1 MEETKKIKVLVA
13 PDDNGGVAYWRMMQP
28 HLKLDELFGDQF
40 DVIINHYVNWR
51 DLAYFDQ
58 FDLVVFHKGLFN
70 DYEGFQ
76 LGIKYCKEH
85 NITVV
90 MDIDDYWELGPW
102 HPQTLHNKATG
113 GAQKTIENLRMADYV
128 TTTTELFAKDIMKIN
143 KNVKVFPNA
152 PNTEEPQWK
161 PDYSRT
167 DRLRVGYIMGS
178 THERDMQQVMG
189 LTNQLGDEY
198 LKKLQFVLCGF
209 DIRGTMTIIGPKK
222 EIQGNRPIKPEE
234 SVWCKYEKMVTNN
247 YKTVSPEYEAFLK
260 RLAPDE
266 QYPGVEKELYRREWT
281 KDLTKFG
288 THYNN
293 IDILLAPLDTNAFN
307 YHKSELKVA
316 EAGVKHKGIILSNY
330 GPYTIGTKSIFKFG
344 GGIDETG
351 NCILI
356 DPNRAHKDW
365 AKAIK
370 KLVDQPELVTLLQDN
385 LAKHADEYYNLD
397 KWTAIRADWY
407 KSILKR

>member
-1 MEETKKIKVLVA
+1 MEEKKKIKVLVA
-13 PDDNGGVAYWRMMQP
+13 PDDNGGVAYWRMVQP
-28 HLKLDELFGDQF
+28 HIKLDELFGQDF

-51 DLAYFDQ
+51 DLNYFDQ

-70 DYEGFQ
+70 DYEGFKNA
-76 LGIKYCKEH
+76 IKYCREK

-90 MDIDDYWELGPW
+90 MDIDDYWDLGPW

-113 GAQKTIENLRMADYV
+113 GSQKTMDNLRMADYV

-152 PNTEEPQWK
+152 PNTSEPQWQ
-161 PDYSRT
+161 PDFSHA

-178 THERDMQQVMG
+178 THERDMQQVSG
-189 LTNQLGDEY
+189 LANQLGDY
-198 LKKLQFVLCGF
+198 LNKVQFVLCGY
-209 DIRGTMTIIGPKK
+209 DIRGTMTIIGPNK

-234 SVWCKYEKMVTNN
+234 SVWYKYEKMVTNN
-247 YKTVSPEYEAFLK
+247 YKTVSPEYKEFLEK
-260 RLAPDE
+260 FIPDA
-266 QYPGVEKELYRREWT
+266 QWPNVEHELYRREWT

-288 THYNN
+288 THYDKL
-293 IDILLAPLDTNAFN
+293 DILLAPLDTNAFN

-316 EAGVKHKGIILSNY
+316 EAGVKHKGIILTNY

-344 GGIDETG
+344 GEIDETG

-370 KLVDQPELVTLLQDN
+370 KLVDHPELVKLLQDN
-385 LAKHADEYYNLD
+385 LAKHVEENYNLD
-397 KWTAIRADWY
+397 KWTAVRADWY

>member
-13 PDDNGGVAYWRMMQP
+13 PDDNGGVAYWRMVQP
-28 HLKLDELFGDQF
+28 HIKLDELFGDQF

-76 LGIKYCKEH
+76 LALRYCKEH
-85 NITVV
+85 NITIVG
-90 MDIDDYWELGPW
+90 DIDDYWELGPW
-102 HPQTLHNKATG
+102 HPQTLPNKATKG
-113 GAQKTIENLRMADYV
+113 TEKTLENLRMADYV
-128 TTTTELFAKDIMKIN
+128 TTTTELFAKDIAKVN

-152 PNTEEPQWK
+152 PNTSEPQWQ
-161 PDYSRT
+161 PDYSRGE
-167 DRLRVGYIMGS
+167 RLRVGYIMGS
-178 THERDMQQVMG
+178 THERDMQQVLG
-189 LTNQLGDEY
+189 LTNQLGDY
-198 LKKLQFVLCGF
+198 LNKVQFVLCGY
-209 DIRGTMTIIGPKK
+209 DIRGTMTIIGPDKQ
-222 EIQGNRPIKPEE
+222 IQGNRPIKPEE
-234 SVWCKYEKMVTNN
+234 SVWYKYEKMVTNN
-247 YKTVSPEYEAFLK
+247 YKTVSPEYKEFLEK
-260 RLAPDE
+260 FIPDA
-266 QYPGVEKELYRREWT
+266 QYPGVEHELYRREWT

-293 IDILLAPLDTNAFN
+293 LDILLAPLDTNTFN
-307 YHKSELKVA
+307 YHKSELKIA

-385 LAKHADEYYNLD
+385 LAKHVEEHYNLD
-397 KWTAIRADWY
+397 KWTAVRADWY